1 MSNYLPPVTGDF
13 ICHLAEGRGT
23 RTPWGKPG
31 FAYFLHLVLCEMT
44 WINLGAEQGPGGSA
58 GAAPPITRPG
68 RCPNPSPPWAII
80 AAQCVLH
87 RKAFITSF

>member
-44 WINLGAEQGPGGSA
+44 WLNLGAEQGPGGSP
-58 GAAPPITRPG
+58 GAAPPA
-68 RCPNPSPPWAII
+68 SP
-80 AAQCVLH
+80 AQDDAQILPH
-87 RKAFITSF
+87 PELS